1 MKIIAEQKKGHN
13 IIRLFSNENKYIVYY
28 YNVSLGDTMSVRT
41 FTDYDKAM
49 AEYNR
54 MVARYK

>member
-1 MKIIAEQKKGHN
+1 MRIVKEQKCGHN
-13 IIRLFSNENKYIVYY
+13 IMRLFTNKNKYIVYH
-28 YNVSLGDTMSVRT
+28 YNVSLGDTMSIRT
-41 FTDYDKAM
+41 FTDYNKAM